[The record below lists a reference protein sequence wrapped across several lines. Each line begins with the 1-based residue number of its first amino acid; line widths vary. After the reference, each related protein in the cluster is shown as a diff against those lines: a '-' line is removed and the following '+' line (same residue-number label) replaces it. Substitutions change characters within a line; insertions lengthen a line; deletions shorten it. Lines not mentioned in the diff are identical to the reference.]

1 MDKAKHL
8 KRAGRLAVAAT
19 MLALVVVP
27 SASSKGVYA
36 DPAGDSGSAGDITGI
51 NVTGDK
57 ASGQLTF
64 TIKGT
69 NLIYGADH
77 FAALAIDSDANP
89 LTGSSGWVGADYFF
103 GFGEDGY
110 SFGHWTGSEWDWN
123 TPYTTVHVHYA
134 YSGVTVSVNRAEIG
148 NTAEINFVAEAADFT
163 NEKYDDAP
171 DDGAFNYSLEAD
183 GVDIVSVDV
192 QTVPASGPKAG
203 KPFVVK
209 PMGLKLP
216 PDGRDI
222 SAVLQPESY
231 SCKATLKGKSIAG
244 SGTGACTLRLLK
256 KARGKTLNVVLTVTY
271 QGTSRSFPYVF
282 KVR

>member
-1 MDKAKHL
+1 MNKAKHL

-51 NVTGDK
+51 NVTGDE
-57 ASGQLTF
+57 ASGQLIF
-64 TIKGT
+64 TINGT

-89 LTGSSGWVGADYFF
+89 LTGNPGWVGADYLF
-103 GFGEDGY
+103 GFGADGY
-110 SFGHWTGSEWDWN
+110 SFAHWTGSEWDWD

-134 YSGVTVSVNRAEIG
+134 YSGVTVSVNRSEIG
-148 NTAEINFVAEAADFT
+148 NTTEFNFAAEAADFA
-163 NEKYDDAP
+163 NERFDNAP
-171 DDGAFNYSLEAD
+171 DDGTFNYSLDAD

-192 QTVPASGPKAG
+192 QTVPVSGPKAG
-203 KPFVVK
+203 KSFVLT
-209 PMGLKLP
+209 PTSLRLP

-222 SAVLQPESY
+222 PAVPQPESY
-231 SCKATLKGKSIAG
+231 SCKATLNGKSIVG
-244 SGTGACTLRLLK
+244 SGTGGCTWRMPK
-256 KARGKTLNVVLTVTY
+256 KARGETLKVVLTVTY
-271 QGTSRSFPYVF
+271 QGTSKSFPYVF